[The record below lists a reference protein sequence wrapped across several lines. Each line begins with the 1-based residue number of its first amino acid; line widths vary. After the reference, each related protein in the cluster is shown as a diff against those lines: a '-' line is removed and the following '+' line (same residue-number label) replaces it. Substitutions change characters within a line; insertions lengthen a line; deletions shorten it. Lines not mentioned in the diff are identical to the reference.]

1 MLVALLETSVPDIP
15 PSSTPPPPISLQ
27 LCPPLPP
34 PFSGPYIKWFLDKC
48 GHDGLNRMLV
58 GFEDKSA
65 YAQCI
70 FAYTPAPDVE
80 PITFIGQTAG
90 RIVPARGPT
99 DFGWD
104 PVFEPEGFNQT
115 YAELDKTIKNTI
127 SHRYRA
133 LDKLRQYLLIQ
144 QHKPTPSN
152 PS

>member
-1 MLVALLETSVPDIP
+1 MIT
-15 PSSTPPPPISLQ
+15 
-27 LCPPLPP
+27 
-34 PFSGPYIKWFLDKC
+34 
-48 GHDGLNRMLV
+48 DGLHTAFFWIFSHVACFVHAV

-127 SHRYRA
+127 SHRWVLAVNVVCR
-133 LDKLRQYLLIQ
+133 LLCAGC
-144 QHKPTPSN
+144 
-152 PS
+152 